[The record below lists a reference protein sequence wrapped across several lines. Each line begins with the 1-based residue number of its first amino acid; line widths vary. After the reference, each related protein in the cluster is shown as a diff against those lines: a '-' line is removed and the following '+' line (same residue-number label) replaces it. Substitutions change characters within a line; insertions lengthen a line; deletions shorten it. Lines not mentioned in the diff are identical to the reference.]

1 MEKNEELVGVVSGIG
16 ANGEGIIKQDGTV
29 VFVPFTLIGEKV
41 RYKILKVTSKC
52 AYGKVVEVLTP
63 AEMRI
68 RAKCPVFTKCGGCQ
82 LQHVKYVNQLKMKEE
97 NTIYYDDDDGF
108 EYYNAIDKYKSPM
121 CYIHDNDYDYI
132 FIAKIIES
140 ELK

>member
-1 MEKNEELVGVVSGIG
+1 MRIY
-16 ANGEGIIKQDGTV
+16 
-29 VFVPFTLIGEKV
+29 TLICEEIDGSS
-41 RYKILKVTSKC
+41 KIGSGGGFESRFDDFYHETFSTLDSARNRLKELFTV
-52 AYGKVVEVLTP
+52 
-63 AEMRI
+63 
-68 RAKCPVFTKCGGCQ
+68 AK
-82 LQHVKYVNQLKMKEE
+82 NQPEFKDINFNEIELKMKEE

-108 EYYNAIDKYKSPM
+108 EYYNAIDKYNSPM